1 MMKMLMVVCREGIDD
16 EVRAVLANQHIT
28 GFTVI
33 SGVLGSGVT
42 GTVTGKAWTDRN
54 TLFLIGLD
62 DARMALLVK
71 GVKELH
77 DRLVEEHEGH
87 EVRLKVFLSP
97 CEEIV

>member
-1 MMKMLMVVCREGIDD
+1 M
-16 EVRAVLANQHIT
+16 A
-28 GFTVI
+28 TVFMFPTEP
-33 SGVLGSGVT
+33 SCKSYAALDGSGVT

-62 DARMALLVK
+62 DARMATLVK